1 MAPRIPLTPDLR
13 AEYARLF
20 QTARLRPERTAAVHA
35 LAGRMTRPENWSR
48 YAQVAA
54 TTAVPPHVIALLH
67 AMEAGLD
74 FQTHLH
80 NGDPL
85 TARTV
90 RVPTGRPRD
99 GQPPFTWEESAGDAL
114 TLKKL
119 PQWTDWSPAGI
130 AYVLE
135 GYNGFGYRLYHPE
148 VKSPYLW
155 SATTAYTAG
164 KYVADGSWSATAVS
178 KQCGAMSLLL
188 RLVELGRVDLPNAA
202 ESTPETSATT
212 ALTRAAVRPAWDGP
226 VLRPG
231 ATGLAVSLV
240 QNRLS
245 LLGFPETGRADG
257 RFGPKTIQAVKGFQR
272 LHAQDKALPLAVDG
286 LVGQRTWQTLFAPV
300 EAA

>member
-20 QTARLRPERTAAVHA
+20 QTARLRPDRTAAVHA

-48 YAQVAA
+48 YAHVAVA
-54 TTAVPPHVIALLH
+54 TAVPPHVIALLH
-67 AMEAGLD
+67 ALEAGLD
-74 FQTHLH
+74 FRSHLH

-90 RVPTGRPRD
+90 RVPKGRPLD
-99 GQPPFTWEESAGDAL
+99 GQPPFTWEESARDAL

-119 PQWTDWSPAGI
+119 PQWTDWSLAGI

-155 SATTAYTAG
+155 SATIAYTAG

-178 KQCGAMSLLL
+178 KQCGAMALLAC
-188 RLVELGRVDLPNAA
+188 LVELGRVDLAEAA
-202 ESTPETSATT
+202 ASAPETHATT
-212 ALTRAAVRPAWDGP
+212 ALTRAAARPAWSGP
-226 VLRPG
+226 VLGPG

-245 LLGFPETGRADG
+245 SLGFPETGRADG
-257 RFGPKTIQAVKGFQR
+257 RFGPKTTQAVKGFQR
-272 LHAQDKALPLAVDG
+272 QHAKDKAFPLAVDG
-286 LVGQRTWQTLFAPV
+286 LVGQRTWQALFASV
-300 EAA
+300 ATA